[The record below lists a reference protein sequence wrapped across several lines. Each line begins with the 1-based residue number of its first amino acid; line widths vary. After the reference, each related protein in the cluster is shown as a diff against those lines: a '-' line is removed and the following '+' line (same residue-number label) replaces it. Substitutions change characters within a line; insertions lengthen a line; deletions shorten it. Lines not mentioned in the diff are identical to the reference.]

1 MILHFGGA
9 GFQRLIPVNVCQS
22 RTEETEA
29 VKKLKM
35 NVSTLAGELN
45 GVQFNYTPPSRD
57 FDRSRVK
64 GVVAR
69 LFKVKD
75 RTTMTA
81 LEVFLP
87 F

>member
-1 MILHFGGA
+1 M
-9 GFQRLIPVNVCQS
+9 CQC

-35 NVSTLAGELN
+35 NVSTLTGELN
-45 GVQFNYTPPSRD
+45 GVQFNYTDPSRD

-81 LEVFLP
+81 L
-87 F
+87 

>member
-1 MILHFGGA
+1 M
-9 GFQRLIPVNVCQS
+9 CQS
-22 RTEETEA
+22 RTEEIET

-35 NVSTLAGELN
+35 NVSTLTGELN
-45 GVQFNYTPPSRD
+45 GVQFNYTDPSRD

-69 LFKVKD
+69 LFKVRD
-75 RTTMTA
+75 PTTMTA
-81 LEVFLP
+81 LEVFFP